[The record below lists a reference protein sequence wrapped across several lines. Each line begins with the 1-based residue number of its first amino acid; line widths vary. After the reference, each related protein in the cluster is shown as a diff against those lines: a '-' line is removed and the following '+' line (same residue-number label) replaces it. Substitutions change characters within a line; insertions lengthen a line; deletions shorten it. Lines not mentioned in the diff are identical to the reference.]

1 MLNGNYCIIR
11 ESNSLGFL
19 HFMLNKLYK
28 APQKSAYLIIIF
40 LAVASTIYN
49 VFLPLHGDEAYYWMW
64 SHHIQAGYY
73 DHPPMIAYMIYFSN
87 FISQDVWGVRLVN
100 IFSMSISFLYMYKFT
115 KLLSDEK
122 IALTTVLIFSSVI
135 LTHAGF
141 IFATPDAPLT
151 LFWTLG
157 LYYTYKAFF
166 EEKRR
171 DFLLAGLFL
180 GAMMLSKYSAILLV
194 VAILIFALV
203 KKRSLFLNPNFYLG
217 SITSLLVISPMLYW
231 NYQHDWISF
240 LFQIG
245 HGTTESFEIQPWL
258 IFEFIGAQFGV
269 FSPVFTAV
277 LFFFLIKEKLFYKN
291 DKLFFLALSTA
302 VTLLFFT
309 YKSFYMSMAPSYSA
323 PAYISGAILL
333 AIIFHKYE
341 LHKTFKIGL
350 SIAIIF
356 TLLARYVL
364 LMHLPEV
371 QRFMYKTK
379 EVIAQFETHAKEG
392 DHFYG
397 AHLTTTAYL
406 KFFLPGH
413 PETDLATD
421 DRYSQYDM
429 WRDEKE
435 WHKDGLVLARN
446 TKRDG
451 LLKKYY
457 KDVKLID
464 TYIVVPN
471 KRVFYTYRVSN
482 PYTQDELKKRE
493 K

>member
-1 MLNGNYCIIR
+1 MLNR
-11 ESNSLGFL
+11 
-19 HFMLNKLYK
+19 LYK
-28 APQKSAYLIIIF
+28 TPQKSAYLIIFF
-40 LAVASTIYN
+40 LAFASSIYN
-49 VFLPLHGDEAYYWMW
+49 AYLPIHGDEAYYWMW

-73 DHPPMIAYMIYFSN
+73 DHPPMIAYIIYFSN
-87 FISQDVWGVRLVN
+87 FISQDEWGVRLVN
-100 IFSMSISFLYMYKFT
+100 IFSMSLASLYIYKLT
-115 KLLSDEK
+115 KLISDEK
-122 IALTTVLIFSSVI
+122 TALTAILIFSSVI

-166 EEKRR
+166 EEKRM
-171 DFLLAGLFL
+171 DFFLAGLFL
-180 GAMMLSKYSAILLV
+180 GAMMLSKYSAILFV
-194 VAILIFALV
+194 FVILIFALI
-203 KKRSLFLNPNFYLG
+203 KKRSLFLNANFYLA
-217 SITSLLVISPMLYW
+217 IFTSLLVIAPMLYW

-245 HGTTESFEIQPWL
+245 HGTTESFDIQPWL
-258 IFEFIGAQFGV
+258 IFEFVSSQFGV
-269 FSPVFTAV
+269 FSPVFAAV
-277 LFFFLIKEKLFYKN
+277 LFYFLIKEKLYFKD
-291 DKLFFLALSTA
+291 DKLFLLALSTA
-302 VTLLFFT
+302 LPILFFL

-323 PAYISGAILL
+323 PAYIGGAVLL
-333 AIIFHKYE
+333 AIIIQRRE
-341 LHKTFKIGL
+341 LHKTFKVGL
-350 SIAIIF
+350 VIAIVL
-356 TLLARYVL
+356 TLIARFVL
-364 LMHLPEV
+364 MAYLPEV

-379 EVIAQFETHAKEG
+379 EVVAQFQTHAKEG

-413 PETDLATD
+413 PDTDLATD

-446 TKRDG
+446 TKRDA

-457 KDVKLID
+457 KNVQLID
-464 TYIVVPN
+464 TYVVVPE
-471 KRVFYTYRVSN
+471 KRVFYTYRVSDA
-482 PYTQDELKKRE
+482 YTQDELKGRK
-493 K
+493 